1 MYIQP
6 CFHCLDIYRIHKVK
20 AIDIDPYLYVV
31 IATVVMVLQ
40 GHHSE
45 REHDVHPRGHHHGPG
60 AVPVVGVVPGVAGAG
75 QGPVITLVQ
84 QSATD

>member
-6 CFHCLDIYRIHKVK
+6 CFHCLDIYRINSQGQSH
-20 AIDIDPYLYVV
+20 PYLYVV